1 MLIVGSFL
9 IGVYCSGTAQRVR
22 LLGSEPFSV
31 PQTYGQRVSVVWVGY
46 GLDRGTQVVL
56 AARSGVVQRQGLRVV
71 GLGGGEAALQPR
83 VRRMLGQPSACRRD
97 ARGGLLEAGA
107 HVRGAAR
114 AGLGFT
120 HSRPPA
126 RRPDR

>member
-1 MLIVGSFL
+1 MLIVDSFL
-9 IGVYCSGTAQRVR
+9 IGVFCARTTQRIN
-22 LLGSEPFSV
+22 LFGSEPFSV
-31 PQTYGQRVSVVWVGY
+31 PQTDGQRVSVVWVGR

-71 GLGGGEAALQPR
+71 GFGGGEAALHPR
-83 VRRMLGQPSACRRD
+83 VRRMLGQPSAGRLD
-97 ARGGLLEAGA
+97 ARSGLIEAGA

-120 HSRPPA
+120 HSRPP
-126 RRPDR
+126 DRSR